1 MMAVQQDNGGEH
13 VSPEDLGFGSTSSLQ
28 SPEDQEYHTMQVD
41 TDYDDGADEKT
52 DSAALFLRK
61 FWRKVSAEPVTFDC
75 FFSPKTQAYSCTLKL
90 PMPGK
95 TPRLFRSSPVYA
107 TKRSATRALAEYAIQ
122 CGILSEAGR
131 SMDNLD
137 KTTDPSTLAGPSRGP
152 FDGSNNPRFA
162 RPGDA
167 DIHQNAVT
175 LLNFAV
181 QKHCVEPPNVVLD
194 FVHHTEGSI
203 TGQHRG
209 SIYRCDLRVRI
220 TPDTHEVYS
229 TSQAFPSTRLAKEAV
244 AQLALQDGVVFLFR
258 LHNSMTTKISCSAGY
273 AELKRLDYKLHPRTF

>member
-1 MMAVQQDNGGEH
+1 MVAN
-13 VSPEDLGFGSTSSLQ
+13 TSHRKTSVLEALPRCSLQ
-28 SPEDQEYHTMQVD
+28 RTRNIIRCKWTPTTMTARTRRQTLPPSSCGSFGERSQPNPSHLTASLVQRV
-41 TDYDDGADEKT
+41 EF
-52 DSAALFLRK
+52 SAFLRTP
-61 FWRKVSAEPVTFDC
+61 SALVTDKP
-75 FFSPKTQAYSCTLKL
+75 SYPTSAQAYSCTLKL

-181 QKHCVEPPNVVLD
+181 QVRESFSSKAVL
-194 FVHHTEGSI
+194 
-203 TGQHRG
+203 
-209 SIYRCDLRVRI
+209 
-220 TPDTHEVYS
+220 
-229 TSQAFPSTRLAKEAV
+229 K
-244 AQLALQDGVVFLFR
+244 
-258 LHNSMTTKISCSAGY
+258 
-273 AELKRLDYKLHPRTF
+273 